1 MIVAVLQARM
11 SSSRLP
17 GKVMK
22 PILGVPMVGRQ
33 IERLHHAKSL
43 DRLVLA
49 TSDQDDDT
57 PLADY
62 VASLGVAVHRGSLND
77 VLDRFHGAALAHGAT
92 HVVRLT
98 ADCPLA
104 DWTVIDDC
112 VALHLRTG
120 ADCTSNGL
128 VRSYPDGLD
137 VEMVTFEALDAA
149 WREAEPGPDR
159 EHVTPFIYRHPERF
173 RLEHLVQEPNLELV
187 RWTVDTPEDF
197 AFVTEAYEALYPV
210 NPAFTT
216 ADIHAWEAARVPT
229 ASPE

>member
-22 PILGVPMVGRQ
+22 PILGMPMVGRQ
-33 IERLHHAKSL
+33 IERLRRARGL

-62 VASLGVAVHRGSLND
+62 AASLGVPVHRGSLND
-77 VLDRFHGAALAHGAT
+77 VLDRFHGAAQAYRAS

-112 VALHLRTG
+112 VARHLETG
-120 ADCTSNGL
+120 ADCTSNVK

-137 VEMVTFEALDAA
+137 VEVVCFSALDAA

-159 EHVTPFIYRHPERF
+159 EHVTPFIYQRPDRF
-173 RLEHLVQEPNLELV
+173 RLEHLVQEPNLEHV

-197 AFVTEAYEALYPV
+197 AFVTEAYEALYPL
-210 NPAFTT
+210 NPAFST
-216 ADIHAWEAARVPT
+216 ADIHRWEAAR
-229 ASPE
+229 